1 MTTHLENE
9 AVLVSEAQAG
19 SAESFCVLVKQ
30 YERQIYRLSK
40 IVMGGPEDAEDVLQE
55 TFLKAY
61 KNLKQFRGESRFY
74 TWLVRITMNE
84 ALTRLRRRNS
94 STWVS
99 LDEPIDTDESGT
111 TPREIKDWRDNP
123 EECYNQIELRE
134 ILSKVLQ
141 DLETPLRTVFVLRDV
156 EGLSCEE
163 TAMVTGLS
171 VPAVKA
177 RSMRA
182 RLKLRKKLSF
192 WFENRSALAARPVG
206 RHILYPFSGTGRTG
220 SPYRF

>member
-19 SAESFCVLVKQ
+19 SAESFAVLVKQ

-40 IVMGGPEDAEDVLQE
+40 AVTGNMEDAEDALQE

-74 TWLVRITMNE
+74 TWLVRIAMNE
-84 ALTRLRRRNS
+84 ALTKLHRQNPSR
-94 STWVS
+94 WVS
-99 LDEPIDTDESGT
+99 LDEPIDTEEPET
-111 TPREIKDWRDNP
+111 APREIRDWRDNP
-123 EECYNQIELRE
+123 EESYNQTELRE
-134 ILSKVLQ
+134 ILSQALQ
-141 DLETPLRTVFVLRDV
+141 DLETALRVVFVLRDV

-163 TAMVTGLS
+163 TAGVTGLS
-171 VPAVKA
+171 VSAVKTRA
-177 RSMRA
+177 MRA

-192 WFENRSALAARPVG
+192 WFEKRSAVAAG
-206 RHILYPFSGTGRTG
+206 
-220 SPYRF
+220 

>member
-9 AVLVSEAQAG
+9 AVVVSEAQTG
-19 SAESFCVLVKQ
+19 SAESFAVLVKQ

-40 IVMGGPEDAEDVLQE
+40 AVTGNPEDAEDALQE

-74 TWLVRITMNE
+74 TWLVRIAMNE
-84 ALTRLRRRNS
+84 ALVKLRRRNFS
-94 STWVS
+94 NWVS
-99 LDEPIDTDESGT
+99 LDEPIEDDEFGT

-123 EECYNQIELRE
+123 EECYNQTELRE

-141 DLETPLRTVFVLRDV
+141 DLETPLRAVFVLRDV

-163 TAMVTGLS
+163 TAGVTGLS
-171 VPAVKA
+171 IPVVKT

-182 RLKLRKKLSF
+182 RMKLRKKLSF
-192 WFENRSALAARPVG
+192 WFEKRSALAAR
-206 RHILYPFSGTGRTG
+206 
-220 SPYRF
+220 